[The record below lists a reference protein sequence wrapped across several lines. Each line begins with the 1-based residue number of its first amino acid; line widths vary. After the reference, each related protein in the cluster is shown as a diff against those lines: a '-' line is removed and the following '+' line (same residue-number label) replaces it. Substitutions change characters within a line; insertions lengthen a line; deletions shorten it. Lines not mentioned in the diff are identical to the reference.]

1 MILIQAV
8 FRCRHFVAKNSHRI
22 EHYGPDDSLPNDSEY
37 YDPELATIDRVL
49 YIRDSKNSPGHSSAE
64 FEDKPLQ
71 EKVKLTLE
79 SPLLSSFYTPYKIY
93 LLQKYMKG
101 MAAVEQY
108 RKDLT
113 SSSKEDVSESPE
125 MKQIDVLEKEYEA
138 LLPPL
143 VSIPAVQKLV
153 LVKWNNQTY
162 EQLTWELE
170 SDVHNE
176 QSKIIAFHRNNRLPD
191 MNSLAP
197 YMYRCVYFCQFQG

>member
-1 MILIQAV
+1 
-8 FRCRHFVAKNSHRI
+8 
-22 EHYGPDDSLPNDSEY
+22 
-37 YDPELATIDRVL
+37 
-49 YIRDSKNSPGHSSAE
+49 
-64 FEDKPLQ
+64 
-71 EKVKLTLE
+71 
-79 SPLLSSFYTPYKIY
+79 
-93 LLQKYMKG
+93 MKG

-170 SDVHNE
+170 GDVHNE

-197 YMYRCVYFCQFQG
+197 YMYRCVYI